1 MNSFDRTGRVTHP
14 CPIKT
19 GAGGLIS
26 EDWCIDTFA
35 ERLVA
40 LPDDLSEEQIIRPE
54 LLLWGRGPLSI
65 YYVPFERV
73 NYRADMDVAGCRAP

>member
-1 MNSFDRTGRVTHP
+1 MFMKSFDRDGQVTHI

-35 ERLVA
+35 ERLAA
-40 LPDDLSEEQIIRPE
+40 LPDDLSAEQIIRRRDEVRHLHRSETLMTLGSPR
-54 LLLWGRGPLSI
+54 L
-65 YYVPFERV
+65 
-73 NYRADMDVAGCRAP
+73 